1 MLGDGSSR
9 SDHLE
14 ASGGSG
20 VVELE
25 QCVVKVPVAEYSQ
38 GYRLGIAALEGPEL
52 LQGIG
57 GNPSAEY
64 RHGNED
70 SILRGEGAGSDRT
83 EQIDSFHRF
92 SQSRGS
98 EAGSF
103 GSTAGGAEAEH
114 SEFVEHG

>member
-1 MLGDGSSR
+1 MGAAEAITLKPAAAAASLSS
-9 SDHLE
+9 S
-14 ASGGSG
+14 
-20 VVELE
+20 
-25 QCVVKVPVAEYSQ
+25 QCVIKVPVAEYSQ
-38 GYRLGIAALEGPEL
+38 GYCPGIAALEGPEL
-52 LQGIG
+52 LQCVG

-98 EAGSF
+98 EAGSL

-114 SEFVEHG
+114 SEFVEHD

>member
-1 MLGDGSSR
+1 MGAA
-9 SDHLE
+9 E
-14 ASGGSG
+14 AITLKPAGGSG
-20 VVELE
+20 VVEFQ

-38 GYRLGIAALEGPEL
+38 GYCLGIAALEGPEL

-103 GSTAGGAEAEH
+103 GSTAGGAEAEY